1 MFHSRDGMISLSL
14 SDGEEVCRSFLLKN
28 TMYADI
34 DQDGTVD
41 RIQLS
46 SDEDEEGESLD
57 ARTQVFKYDGI
68 GLVSNKCSIVLN
80 SNSKYLVTRKH
91 DKVVIGKL

>member
-1 MFHSRDGMISLSL
+1 MNNFDFVCGKFSL
-14 SDGEEVCRSFLLKN
+14 
-28 TMYADI
+28 
-34 DQDGTVD
+34 GTLF
-41 RIQLS
+41 Q
-46 SDEDEEGESLD
+46 
-57 ARTQVFKYDGI
+57 YDGI

>member
-1 MFHSRDGMISLSL
+1 MIVMLPQRFVYNCIISSG
-14 SDGEEVCRSFLLKN
+14 SDKL
-28 TMYADI
+28 
-34 DQDGTVD
+34 
-41 RIQLS
+41 
-46 SDEDEEGESLD
+46 
-57 ARTQVFKYDGI
+57 FKYDGI

>member
-1 MFHSRDGMISLSL
+1 MECG
-14 SDGEEVCRSFLLKN
+14 KN
-28 TMYADI
+28 VFVHTNCTNM
-34 DQDGTVD
+34 
-41 RIQLS
+41 
-46 SDEDEEGESLD
+46 
-57 ARTQVFKYDGI
+57 FKYDGI

>member
-1 MFHSRDGMISLSL
+1 MPATPDASTSLGPFNANKKEL
-14 SDGEEVCRSFLLKN
+14 KVGLFLLGVEN
-28 TMYADI
+28 
-34 DQDGTVD
+34 
-41 RIQLS
+41 
-46 SDEDEEGESLD
+46 
-57 ARTQVFKYDGI
+57 VFKYDGI

>member
-1 MFHSRDGMISLSL
+1 
-14 SDGEEVCRSFLLKN
+14 
-28 TMYADI
+28 MYADI

-57 ARTQVFKYDGI
+57 ARTQAHFYFRNDRTTRALLLREKLLY
-68 GLVSNKCSIVLN
+68 SNKQIFVTIFTNVL
-80 SNSKYLVTRKH
+80 T
-91 DKVVIGKL
+91 D